1 MGEKKWNILLLFSE
15 KYNDWY
21 LVIWWSLCVKPKI
34 FTGKKNLIKTW
45 ALTFIMHLL
54 YAKHYS
60 VSSRL
65 IILFAVHK
73 SELGSIITEI
83 LQMRSLAVV
92 HLESKWK
99 REKNLIWAWWKT

>member
-1 MGEKKWNILLLFSE
+1 
-15 KYNDWY
+15 
-21 LVIWWSLCVKPKI
+21 
-34 FTGKKNLIKTW
+34 
-45 ALTFIMHLL
+45 MHLL

-92 HLESKWK
+92 HPESKWK
-99 REKNLIWAWWKT
+99 REKNLI

>member
-1 MGEKKWNILLLFSE
+1 
-15 KYNDWY
+15 
-21 LVIWWSLCVKPKI
+21 
-34 FTGKKNLIKTW
+34 
-45 ALTFIMHLL
+45 MHLL

-92 HLESKWK
+92 HPESKWK
-99 REKNLIWAWWKT
+99 REKKFNLSLMKNLILAAT